1 MDNTFRSGFVAVIGR
16 PSVGKSTLMNT
27 FLKQK
32 IAAVSPKPQT
42 TRRRQLGI
50 LTTDEAQVIFVDTPG
65 IHKPVH
71 KLGDY
76 MNSIA
81 EDSLQD
87 ADVILWLVAVDQP
100 PAPEDQRIASILTNL
115 RRKKPVILALNKM
128 DNARDLAARE
138 QLFLALFPVVEP
150 IAISARSGLN
160 TEELLKLL
168 IAKLPVSEAL
178 YDPDQVTDLYEREIA
193 TDLIREACLKLLE
206 EEIPHSLAVRVD
218 EFKERSEDLS
228 YISATILVERESHKG
243 IVIGKGGEMLKKIG
257 SLAREEIEEMSGKK
271 AYLELRV
278 KVQKNWRDDPNALRV
293 LGYTHKKE
301 KGK

>member
-1 MDNTFRSGFVAVIGR
+1 M
-16 PSVGKSTLMNT
+16 
-27 FLKQK
+27 
-32 IAAVSPKPQT
+32 
-42 TRRRQLGI
+42 
-50 LTTDEAQVIFVDTPG
+50 
-65 IHKPVH
+65 
-71 KLGDY
+71 
-76 MNSIA
+76 
-81 EDSLQD
+81 
-87 ADVILWLVAVDQP
+87 
-100 PAPEDQRIASILTNL
+100 
-115 RRKKPVILALNKM
+115 
-128 DNARDLAARE
+128 
-138 QLFLALFPVVEP
+138 
-150 IAISARSGLN
+150 N

-168 IAKLPVSEAL
+168 IAKLPIGEAL

-193 TDLIREACLKLLE
+193 TDLIREACLRLLE
-206 EEIPHSLAVRVD
+206 EEVPHSLAVRVD

-257 SLAREEIEEMSGKK
+257 SLARQEIEEMSGKK